1 MCLSAF
7 CLRPP
12 RRSSSKPLPQSPP
25 NHPTTEVPAVDLPR
39 SGSDRDADGSQGARV
54 VVSTQA
60 GYPMNIIS
68 NHDFSNGLE
77 SWHPNCCHAY
87 VASAI
92 SGFLNGVRPSSGGNY
107 AVVTHRNESWQGL
120 EQDITEK
127 VTVSVKYTV
136 TACVGVYG
144 DLHGPAGVQATLKLE
159 NSDSSISYMFIERI
173 LVSKD
178 CWEMLEGSF
187 SLASMPR
194 RVVFYLEGPPPG
206 VDLLIDSVVVS
217 SERMEMMVNTQNHVI
232 NIISNH
238 DFSCGLE
245 PWVPNCCHAY
255 VASKES
261 GFLNGVRPNSGE
273 NYAVVTQRSEWWQ
286 GLEQDITA
294 KVTFGAIHDV
304 SAYIGVYGVLHE
316 PAEVKATLKFENS
329 DSSTGYLSIGSAFV
343 SKGCWQKLE
352 GSFSLTSMPRRVVF
366 YLEGPNPGMDLLID
380 SVTIS
385 CEDTE
390 VCRATSVD
398 ENIVRNPQFED
409 GLSDWSGRG
418 CKILLHNSLVNG
430 KILPV
435 KGRYFVSATERNQT
449 WNGIE
454 QEITGR
460 VSRKLAYE
468 VTAVVR
474 TFGNANNADVR
485 ATLWAQSP
493 NGREQY
499 IGIAKIQ
506 ASDKEWVKLQGKF
519 LLNGVASR
527 AIIFIEGPPP
537 GTDILVDSFVV
548 RRAMKAAASVPPSDE
563 GFRDNIDSRKVV
575 STNIISNHDFSRG
588 LQSWSLNL
596 CDGFVVSG
604 EFGPLKGVTAKT
616 GSNYAVLTNR
626 SESWHAL
633 EQDITNKVSTGLT
646 YNVSVIVR
654 VSGSHQEPSAVK
666 ATLKLEHLD
675 SQLSYIS
682 VGRAM
687 VSKERWEMLEGSFSL
702 TSMPKCVIFYLEGPS
717 AGVDLLIDSVV
728 VSCSDVEHCE
738 DVSHGANIIRNSSF
752 TDGLNWW
759 NPLGS
764 CKLSIGT
771 VPEEFFPLAK
781 DSVNHNQPISSH
793 FILTTNRTET
803 WMGPSQIITD
813 RIKLHVTYQVATW
826 VRLGSGATSP
836 RHVNVALG
844 VDNQWING
852 GQVEAN
858 SDRWNKIRG
867 SFRIEKRPSK
877 VIVYVQGPPPG
888 VDLMLSELQIF
899 PVNRKARYKVLKEKA
914 DKIRKRDVIL
924 KFSGS
929 ENEGL
934 VGASLKIKQIDNCF
948 AFGACINRSNIEN
961 EDFVDF
967 FLKNFNWAVFG
978 NELKWYHTESQQ
990 GKFNYK
996 DADELLDFCHKHG
1009 KQTRGHCIFWEVE
1022 DAIQPWVQSL
1032 DSNDLMIAVQN
1043 RIRGLLSR
1051 YRGKFR
1057 HYDVNNEMLHGS
1069 FYQDRLGKD
1078 IWAYM
1083 FQEAHQL
1090 DPSAILFVNDYNVED
1105 GCDSKSTPEKYIQQI
1120 LDLQERG
1127 APIGGIGIQ
1136 GHISHPVGEIICDA
1150 LDKLAILGLPIW
1162 FTELDVSAENEYIR
1176 ADDLEVILREAFAHP
1191 AVEGVLLWGF
1201 WELFTCR
1208 DHSHL
1213 VDAEGNINE
1222 AGKRYLALRQEWLSH
1237 ADGNIDTQGEFRFSG
1252 YHGTYTV
1259 DIATASKSI
1268 SRSFIVDK
1276 GDSPLVLTIDK

>member
-7 CLRPP
+7 CLRLP

-25 NHPTTEVPAVDLPR
+25 NHPTKTEVPAVDLPR
-39 SGSDRDADGSQGARV
+39 SGSDRDADGSQGPRV
-54 VVSTQA
+54 AVSTQA

-107 AVVTHRNESWQGL
+107 AVVTQRNESWQGL

-194 RVVFYLEGPPPG
+194 RVVFYLEGSPPG
-206 VDLLIDSVVVS
+206 VDLLIDSVVIS

-273 NYAVVTQRSEWWQ
+273 NYAVVTQRSECWQ

-294 KVTFGAIHDV
+294 KITFGAKHDV

-385 CEDTE
+385 CDDTE

-460 VSRKLAYE
+460 VSRKLTYE

-537 GTDILVDSFVV
+537 GTDILVDRFVV
-548 RRAMKAAASVPPSDE
+548 RRAMKAAASVPPSD
-563 GFRDNIDSRKVV
+563 
-575 STNIISNHDFSRG
+575 
-588 LQSWSLNL
+588 
-596 CDGFVVSG
+596 
-604 EFGPLKGVTAKT
+604 
-616 GSNYAVLTNR
+616 
-626 SESWHAL
+626 
-633 EQDITNKVSTGLT
+633 
-646 YNVSVIVR
+646 
-654 VSGSHQEPSAVK
+654 
-666 ATLKLEHLD
+666 
-675 SQLSYIS
+675 
-682 VGRAM
+682 
-687 VSKERWEMLEGSFSL
+687 
-702 TSMPKCVIFYLEGPS
+702 
-717 AGVDLLIDSVV
+717 
-728 VSCSDVEHCE
+728 E

-764 CKLSIGT
+764 CKLSICS

-781 DSVNHNQPISSH
+781 DSVNHNQPVSSH

-803 WMGPSQIITD
+803 WMGPSQTITD

-836 RHVNVALG
+836 HHVNVALG

-899 PVNRKARYKVLKEKA
+899 PVNRKGRYKVLKEKA

-1022 DAIQPWVQSL
+1022 DAIQPWVRSL

-1127 APIGGIGIQ
+1127 APVGGIGIQ

-1191 AVEGVLLWGF
+1191 AVEGILLWGF

-1237 ADGNIDTQGEFRFSG
+1237 ADGNINTQGEFRFSG

>member
-12 RRSSSKPLPQSPP
+12 RRSSSKLLPQSPP
-25 NHPTTEVPAVDLPR
+25 NHPTETEAPADDLPR

-54 VVSTQA
+54 AVSTQA

-68 NHDFSNGLE
+68 NHDFSNRLE

-127 VTVSVKYTV
+127 VTIGIKYTV

-194 RVVFYLEGPPPG
+194 RVLFYLEGPAPG
-206 VDLLIDSVVVS
+206 VDLLIDSVVIS
-217 SERMEMMVNTQNHVI
+217 S
-232 NIISNH
+232 
-238 DFSCGLE
+238 
-245 PWVPNCCHAY
+245 
-255 VASKES
+255 
-261 GFLNGVRPNSGE
+261 
-273 NYAVVTQRSEWWQ
+273 
-286 GLEQDITA
+286 
-294 KVTFGAIHDV
+294 
-304 SAYIGVYGVLHE
+304 
-316 PAEVKATLKFENS
+316 
-329 DSSTGYLSIGSAFV
+329 
-343 SKGCWQKLE
+343 
-352 GSFSLTSMPRRVVF
+352 
-366 YLEGPNPGMDLLID
+366 
-380 SVTIS
+380 
-385 CEDTE
+385 EDTE

-398 ENIVRNPQFED
+398 ENIVRNPQFEN

-418 CKILLHNSLVNG
+418 CKILLHNSLVHG

-474 TFGNANNADVR
+474 TLGNPNNADVR
-485 ATLWAQSP
+485 ATLWVQSP

-506 ASDKEWVKLQGKF
+506 ASDKEWVQLQGKF

-548 RRAMKAAASVPPSDE
+548 RRAMKPAASVPPSAE
-563 GFRDNIDSRKVV
+563 GFSYTIDSRKVV
-575 STNIISNHDFSRG
+575 SANIISNHDFSRG

-616 GSNYAVLTNR
+616 GSNYAVITNR
-626 SESWHAL
+626 TESWHAL

-646 YNVSVIVR
+646 YSVSVILR
-654 VSGSHQEPSAVK
+654 VSGPQQEPSAVK

-675 SQLSYIS
+675 SRLSYIS

-687 VSKERWEMLEGSFSL
+687 VSKERWEMLEGSFTL
-702 TSMPKCVIFYLEGPS
+702 TSMPKCAIFYLEGPV
-717 AGVDLLIDSVV
+717 GVDLLIDSVV

-752 TDGLNWW
+752 IDGLNWW

-764 CKLSIGT
+764 CKLSICT
-771 VPEEFFPLAK
+771 VSEFFPLAK
-781 DSVNHNQPISSH
+781 DSVNHNQPKSSH
-793 FILTTNRTET
+793 FILTRNRTET
-803 WMGPSQIITD
+803 WMGPSQTITD

-826 VRLGSGATSP
+826 VRLGSGATGP
-836 RHVNVALG
+836 HHVNVALG

-858 SDRWNKIRG
+858 SDRWYRIRG

-929 ENEGL
+929 ENEGI
-934 VGASLKIKQIDNCF
+934 VGASLKIKQIDNGF
-948 AFGACINRSNIEN
+948 AFGACISRSNIEN

-1009 KQTRGHCIFWEVE
+1009 KQTRGHCIVWEVE
-1022 DAIQPWVQSL
+1022 DAIQPWVRSL
-1032 DSNDLMIAVQN
+1032 DSNDLMVAVQN

-1069 FYQDRLGKD
+1069 FYQDRLGTD
-1078 IWAYM
+1078 IRAYM
-1083 FQEAHQL
+1083 FREAHQL

-1150 LDKLAILGLPIW
+1150 LDKLAILDLPIW

-1176 ADDLEVILREAFAHP
+1176 ADDLEVILRESFAHP
-1191 AVEGVLLWGF
+1191 AVEGILLWGF

-1276 GDSPLVLTIDK
+1276 GDSPLVLTIDE

>member
-25 NHPTTEVPAVDLPR
+25 NHPTKTEVPAVDLPR

-738 DVSHGANIIRNSSF
+738 
-752 TDGLNWW
+752 
-759 NPLGS
+759 
-764 CKLSIGT
+764 
-771 VPEEFFPLAK
+771 
-781 DSVNHNQPISSH
+781 
-793 FILTTNRTET
+793 
-803 WMGPSQIITD
+803 
-813 RIKLHVTYQVATW
+813 
-826 VRLGSGATSP
+826 
-836 RHVNVALG
+836 
-844 VDNQWING
+844 
-852 GQVEAN
+852 
-858 SDRWNKIRG
+858 
-867 SFRIEKRPSK
+867 
-877 VIVYVQGPPPG
+877 
-888 VDLMLSELQIF
+888 
-899 PVNRKARYKVLKEKA
+899 
-914 DKIRKRDVIL
+914 IRKRDVIL